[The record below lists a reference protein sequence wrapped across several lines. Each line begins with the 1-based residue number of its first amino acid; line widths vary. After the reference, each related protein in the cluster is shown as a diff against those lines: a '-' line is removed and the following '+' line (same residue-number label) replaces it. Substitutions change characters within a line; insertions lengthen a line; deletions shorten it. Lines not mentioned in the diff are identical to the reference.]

1 MFDLVRNNKK
11 IVQGFL
17 VLITLPFAFWGV
29 ESYVRNTD
37 VDLEVATVGRSKI
50 SLQDFQT
57 ALRDQQERMRAQFGG
72 RLDAAMLDTPLMRRA
87 LLDNLVNQ
95 RLLAQQAESTRLSVG
110 DEELVRFIMGVPA
123 LQESGKFS
131 KERYE
136 ALVAG
141 QGMSKDMFEARLRQD
156 MAMQKLLLPVTEAS
170 IAGRAGSDRWLAAQ
184 QEQRDISELSLTPGM
199 YLAQVKL
206 APDAAQKYYE
216 ANRKQFE
223 SPQQVRAEYVVLS
236 QDVLLTQAVVGEDE
250 VKARYQARADSFKD
264 NETRRASHI
273 LIRLNKDA
281 SKAEVDAA
289 QAKAEDILAQ
299 LKKAPNEFARL
310 AKQHSQDP
318 GSAEKGG
325 DLDWFGRNMMVKPF
339 EEATFALKEGQL
351 SNVVRSDFGFHIIR
365 LTGVRAER
373 HKTLDEVRGDILAEL
388 RKEWASKK
396 YAEAV
401 ETFGNT
407 VYEQA
412 DSLKP
417 AADKWKLAV
426 QRTDWMAHGDKTPA
440 RLPAPFDHAKLTTA
454 LFSDDAIKNRRNTE
468 AIEVAPGTMVAAR
481 VLEHKPAVAPTL
493 EMVKATIE
501 QRLTN
506 EEAAKLATKDGEE
519 KLARLIKGETL
530 ELKWPAA
537 RAIGRTS
544 PQGMSIESMR
554 EAFKADASKLP
565 AYAGMAAGDGYKLYR
580 IGGVGAGAALAA
592 EQRAQM
598 SQQYARLVAEEEFSA
613 WMDALKEKY
622 PVSINSKAL
631 ENKER

>member
-29 ESYVRNTD
+29 ESYVRNAD
-37 VDLEVATVGRSKI
+37 VDLEVAKVGRSKI

-95 RLLAQQAESTRLSVG
+95 RLLAQQAESARLSVG

-123 LQESGKFS
+123 LQEGGKFS

-170 IAGRAGSDRWLAAQ
+170 IAGQVASARWLAAQ
-184 QEQRDISELSLTPGM
+184 QEQRDISELSLTAEM

-206 APDAAQKYYE
+206 ATDAAQKYYE

-250 VKARYQARADSFKD
+250 VKARYQARAESFKD

-299 LKKAPNEFARL
+299 LKKAPNEFVRL

-325 DLDWFGRNMMVKPF
+325 DLDWFGRNMMVKSF

-426 QRTDWMAHGDKTPA
+426 QRTDWMAHDAKTPA

-468 AIEVAPGTMVAAR
+468 AVEVAPGTMVAAR
-481 VLEHKPAVAPTL
+481 VLEHKPAVVQTL

-501 QRLTN
+501 QHLTN
-506 EEAAKLATKDGEE
+506 EEAAKLAKKDGEE

-530 ELKWPAA
+530 DLKWPAA
-537 RAIGRTS
+537 RAIGRTT
-544 PQGMSIESMR
+544 PQGMSMESIR
-554 EAFKADASKLP
+554 ETFKADASKLP

-580 IGGVGAGAALAA
+580 ISGVGAGAAVAA

-613 WMDALKEKY
+613 WMDTLKEKH
-622 PVSINSKAL
+622 PVSINNKAL